1 MRVLSTGVDLAHHLA
16 LWDVMS
22 RNAVFLTGDGT
33 NDDHWGKGWHGA
45 VNNWATSVW
54 APSTSL
60 GDLLAALAAG
70 RAWCWSLSEFG
81 GPGASLDLV
90 ADGCC
95 PMGSV
100 SLSRLRARKLTV
112 TATGMPAGG
121 SLVVKQGAVDY
132 AGNAGLTSNVR
143 NIARFTAAQI
153 ASHGGSEPSLWT
165 PPPRATSARSCLM
178 RTAQQSRPPT
188 RCGCCGTP
196 RPAAF
201 QRHVRR
207 SARFRRGR

>member
-1 MRVLSTGVDLAHHLA
+1 MRVLSTGVDLARHLA

-22 RNAVFLTGDGT
+22 RNAVFLTGDST
-33 NDDHWGKGWHGA
+33 NDDPWGKSWHGA
-45 VNNWATSVW
+45 VNEWATSVW

-100 SLSRLRARKLTV
+100 SLSRLRGRKLTV

-132 AGNAGLTSNVR
+132 AGSAGLTSNVR

-153 ASHGGSEPSLWT
+153 ASHGGSETITVDTTAESYLRTVVLDANGTTIAAANPVWLLRNA
-165 PPPRATSARSCLM
+165 PPGGIPAPRQALC
-178 RTAQQSRPPT
+178 
-188 RCGCCGTP
+188 
-196 RPAAF
+196 
-201 QRHVRR
+201 
-207 SARFRRGR
+207 